1 MVKKIPKIINQEEF
15 EQLFKAVQKSK
26 HKWRRQVMLAMLLGF
41 EAGMRI
47 SEILGYE
54 GKKNIIQPLQRSQI
68 EQSYIRVIGGKGQKD
83 RIVSRP
89 KRVNEVAI
97 KMLPLTI
104 KRRFLQ
110 MFITKLGKKVLN
122 KHITFHTLRHGFAT
136 HYYNKTKDIRGLQQS
151 LGHSR
156 LDTTAI
162 YSHTNPEETIKKIQ
176 EVF

>member
-1 MVKKIPKIINQEEF
+1 MSKKIPKIINQEEF
-15 EQLFKAVQKSK
+15 ELLLKETGKSK
-26 HKWRRQVMLAMLLGF
+26 HKWKKQIQVAMLLGF

-47 SEILGYE
+47 SEIVGYV
-54 GKKNIIQPLQRSQI
+54 GKKNTIQSLQRSQI
-68 EQSYIRVIGGKGQKD
+68 EQSYIRVIAGKGQKD

-89 KRVNEVAI
+89 KRLNENAL
-97 KMLPLTI
+97 KMLPLKI

-110 MFITKLGKKVLN
+110 LYITKLGKDVLG

-136 HYYNKTKDIRGLQQS
+136 HYYNKTKDIRGLQQC
-151 LGHSR
+151 LGHAR

-162 YSHTNPEETIKKIQ
+162 YSHTNPEDVIKRVQ